1 MSESFKISRQG
12 ASLARERF
20 DYNSDCR
27 PLHPTEGQAQAR
39 ERDVGLKKE
48 IIARA
53 CQSNDVED
61 IIRLATSEGGLLND
75 DLRRQACKQGLT
87 CNPGE

>member
-1 MSESFKISRQG
+1 MSESSKISRQSAG
-12 ASLARERF
+12 LAQQRF
-20 DYNSDCR
+20 DCNSDCS
-27 PLHPTEGQAQAR
+27 PLHPAEGQAQAP

-48 IIARA
+48 TIARA

-75 DLRRQACKQGLT
+75 DLRCQACKQSLT
-87 CNPGE
+87 CNPGD